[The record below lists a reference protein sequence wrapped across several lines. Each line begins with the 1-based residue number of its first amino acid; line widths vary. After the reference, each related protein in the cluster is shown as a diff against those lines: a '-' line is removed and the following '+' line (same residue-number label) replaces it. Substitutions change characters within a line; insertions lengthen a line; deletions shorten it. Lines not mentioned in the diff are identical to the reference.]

1 MSKWHEEKK
10 LVLET
15 SRKMVDKG
23 LVIGSSGNVSLRL
36 PPEDGRE
43 LLAITPSS
51 RHYDLLTVDDIQV
64 VDFEAEAV
72 EGELAP
78 SVETMLHIG
87 VYRARKNINA
97 VIHTHSVFASAVSVT
112 GLEIPCIMDDQVIY
126 LGGEIKI
133 AKYALSGSEELD
145 NNVIAAM
152 ENKNAVLLANHGAV
166 GIGRTMREA
175 FNACE
180 LVEKT
185 ARIYLLALASGKVN
199 LIPDEGIE
207 AGKAFFAMN
216 QT

>member
-23 LVIGSSGNVSLRL
+23 LVIGLSGNVSLRL

-112 GLEIPCIMDDQVIY
+112 GLEIPCIMDDRYYWPIMV
-126 LGGEIKI
+126 
-133 AKYALSGSEELD
+133 
-145 NNVIAAM
+145 
-152 ENKNAVLLANHGAV
+152 
-166 GIGRTMREA
+166 
-175 FNACE
+175 
-180 LVEKT
+180 
-185 ARIYLLALASGKVN
+185 
-199 LIPDEGIE
+199 P
-207 AGKAFFAMN
+207 
-216 QT
+216 